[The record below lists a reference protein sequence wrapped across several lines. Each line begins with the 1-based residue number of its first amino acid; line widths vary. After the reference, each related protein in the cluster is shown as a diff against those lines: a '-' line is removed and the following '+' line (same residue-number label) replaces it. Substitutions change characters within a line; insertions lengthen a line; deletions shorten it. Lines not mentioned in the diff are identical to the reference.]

1 MCLPKEPKLP
11 ESATSASAPSLNT
24 SVVPQRLPTQAPP
37 QAPPPMAIPQPMETQ
52 PPIQVAP
59 TPEID
64 LKQTPPPILTNTSKE
79 VPTLKKRRSKRQE
92 LQQASK
98 GTSALRI
105 ERSKGIGTNTGGT
118 GSTGLNIPN

>member
-1 MCLPKEPKLP
+1 MCMPKPPKLP
-11 ESATSASAPSLNT
+11 DSVNNPPSLNT
-24 SVVPQRLPTQAPP
+24 NVVPQRLPTQAPP
-37 QAPPPMAIPQPMETQ
+37 NAPPQMAIPQPMETQ
-52 PPIQVAP
+52 APIQVAP
-59 TPEID
+59 APEID
-64 LKQTPPPILTNTSKE
+64 LKQTPPPVLTTTGSE
-79 VPTLKKRRSKRQE
+79 EPVLKKRRSKRQE